1 MPHHR
6 NGRCKEPDDGGSEKS
21 IFEYIERISVKSD
34 YRVQYNT
41 WYDRMMDIDADN
53 TEAAFYKVE
62 SKLSSNG
69 VPPIDGYVMDDGWN
83 NYKADFWSI
92 NQKKFPNGMLDLSS
106 LANRLGS
113 SFGLWLGPRGG
124 YIYNS
129 KFAKG

>member
-1 MPHHR
+1 MPHYR

-92 NQKKFPNGMLDLSS
+92 NQRNS
-106 LANRLGS
+106 LTEC
-113 SFGLWLGPRGG
+113 W
-124 YIYNS
+124 I
-129 KFAKG
+129 